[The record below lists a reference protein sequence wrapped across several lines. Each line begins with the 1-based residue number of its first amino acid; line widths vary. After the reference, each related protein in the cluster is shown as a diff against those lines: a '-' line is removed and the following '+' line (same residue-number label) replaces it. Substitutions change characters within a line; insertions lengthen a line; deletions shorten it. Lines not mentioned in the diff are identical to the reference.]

1 MPVTGA
7 FIYILSEL
15 DLNMD
20 KILVVDQVTKE
31 YPGRVAVSDIS
42 FQVNQGSIHGFLGP
56 NGAGKSTTMRMIAG
70 MMPSSS
76 GSIQLFG
83 QKVNPENFDLRNQLG
98 LLPEN
103 APLYLDMKVENYIQ
117 YVARLH
123 QVKNPKEQT
132 DKVMEELS
140 LTEVKGRLIGNLSK
154 GYKQRVGLAQAIVYD
169 APFLML
175 DEPTNGLDPQT
186 VVELRDF
193 IKKLS
198 LKKTILF
205 SSHVL
210 SEVEQLCD
218 HITIIHKGKIR
229 ASGDLREIH
238 RKFRQGLVIKLG
250 LGLGETLPDLGE
262 FGKYEVNHHSTLAS
276 EEQFLVTFESEADI
290 RSDLGKFIFSRGL
303 KLMTLHVES
312 PELEDIFLHMTET
325 RK

>member
-1 MPVTGA
+1 
-7 FIYILSEL
+7 
-15 DLNMD
+15 MD
-20 KILVVDQVTKE
+20 KILVVDGVTKE
-31 YPGRVAVSDIS
+31 YPGRVAVGQVS
-42 FQVNQGSIHGFLGP
+42 FEVTKGSIHGFLGP
-56 NGAGKSTTMRMIAG
+56 NGAGKSTTMKMIAG
-70 MMPSSS
+70 ILPPSE
-76 GSIQLFG
+76 GQIKLFG
-83 QKVNPENFDLRNQLG
+83 QTVSPENNELKNQLG

-103 APLYLDMKVENYIQ
+103 APLYLDMKVESYLQ
-117 YVARLH
+117 FVAKLH
-123 QVKNPKEQT
+123 QVKNVKEKT
-132 DKVMEELS
+132 DKVMEELG
-140 LTEVKGRLIGNLSK
+140 LVEVRGRLIGNLSK
-154 GYKQRVGLAQAIVYD
+154 GFRQRVGLAQAIVYD

-198 LKKTILF
+198 IDKTILF

-229 ASGDLREIH
+229 ASGNLQDIH

-250 LGLGETLPDLGE
+250 LGLGEKLPDLSS
-262 FGKYEVNHHSTLAS
+262 FGKVEVNHHSTLAM
-276 EEQFLVTFESEADI
+276 EEQFILTFAAEADI
-290 RSDLGKFIFSRGL
+290 RSDLGRFVLDRGL

>member
-1 MPVTGA
+1 
-7 FIYILSEL
+7 
-15 DLNMD
+15 MD
-20 KILVVDQVTKE
+20 KILVVDNVTKE
-31 YPGRVAVSDIS
+31 YPGRVAVSNLS
-42 FQVNQGSIHGFLGP
+42 FQVNKGSIHGFLGP
-56 NGAGKSTTMRMIAG
+56 NGAGKSTTMKMIAG
-70 MMPSSS
+70 MIPASN
-76 GSIQLFG
+76 GQIKLFG
-83 QKVNPENFDLRNQLG
+83 QTVTSENHSLRNQLG

-103 APLYLDMKVENYIQ
+103 APLYMDMKVESYLR
-117 YVARLH
+117 YVAQLH
-123 QVKNPKEQT
+123 QVSKVTEQV
-132 DKVMEELS
+132 DKVMEELG

-198 LKKTILF
+198 QNKTILF

-250 LGLGETLPDLGE
+250 LGLGEALPDLSS
-262 FGKYEVNHHSTLAS
+262 FGKYEVNHHSTLTQ
-276 EEQFLVTFESEADI
+276 EEQFLLTFEAETDI
-290 RSDLGKFIFSRGL
+290 RSELGKFIFSKGL
-303 KLMTLHVES
+303 KLMTLNVES
-312 PELEDIFLHMTET
+312 PELEDIFLHMTEN

>member
-1 MPVTGA
+1 
-7 FIYILSEL
+7 
-15 DLNMD
+15 MD
-20 KILVVDQVTKE
+20 KILVVDEVTKE
-31 YPGRVAVSDIS
+31 YPGRIAVSDLS
-42 FQVNQGSIHGFLGP
+42 FEVKQGSIHGFLGP
-56 NGAGKSTTMRMIAG
+56 NGAGKSTTMKMIAG
-70 MMPSSS
+70 MIPSSR
-76 GSIQLFG
+76 GEIKLFG
-83 QKVNPENFDLRNQLG
+83 QTVTPENRSLKNQLG

-103 APLYLDMKVENYIQ
+103 APLYMDMKVEKYLQ

-123 QVKNPKEQT
+123 DVKNVKEQT

-140 LTEVKGRLIGNLSK
+140 LTEVRGRLIGNLSK
-154 GYKQRVGLAQAIVYD
+154 GYKQRVGIAQAIVYD

-186 VVELRDF
+186 VVEVRDF

-229 ASGDLREIH
+229 ASGDLKDIH

-250 LGLGETLPDLGE
+250 LGLGETLPDLSS
-262 FGKYEVNHHSTLAS
+262 FGKYDVTHHSTLS
-276 EEQFLVTFESEADI
+276 VEEQFMVTFESEADI
-290 RSDLGKFIFSRGL
+290 RSDLGKFILNQGR
-303 KLMTLHVES
+303 KLMTLHIES
-312 PELEDIFLHMTET
+312 PELEDIFLHMTEN

>member
-1 MPVTGA
+1 
-7 FIYILSEL
+7 
-15 DLNMD
+15 MD
-20 KILVVDQVTKE
+20 KILVVDGVTKE
-31 YPGRVAVSDIS
+31 YPGRVAVSQVS
-42 FQVNQGSIHGFLGP
+42 FEVTKGSIHGFLGP
-56 NGAGKSTTMRMIAG
+56 NGAGKSTTMKMIAG
-70 MMPSSS
+70 ILPPSE
-76 GSIQLFG
+76 GQIKLFG
-83 QKVNPENFDLRNQLG
+83 QTVSPEHVELKNQLG

-103 APLYLDMKVENYIQ
+103 APLYLDMKVESYLQ
-117 YVARLH
+117 FVAKLH
-123 QVKNPKEQT
+123 QVKNVKEKT
-132 DKVMEELS
+132 DKVMEELG
-140 LTEVKGRLIGNLSK
+140 LVEVRGRLIGNLSK
-154 GYKQRVGLAQAIVYD
+154 GFRQRVGLAQAIVYD

-198 LKKTILF
+198 IDKTILF

-229 ASGDLREIH
+229 ASGNLQDIH

-250 LGLGETLPDLGE
+250 LGLGEKLPDLSS
-262 FGKYEVNHHSTLAS
+262 FGKVEVNHHSTLAM
-276 EEQFLVTFESEADI
+276 EEQFILTFAAEADI
-290 RSDLGKFIFSRGL
+290 RSELGRFVLDRGL

>member
-1 MPVTGA
+1 
-7 FIYILSEL
+7 
-15 DLNMD
+15 MD
-20 KILVVDQVTKE
+20 KILIVDGVTKE
-31 YPGRVAVSDIS
+31 YPGRVAVDKVS
-42 FQVNQGSIHGFLGP
+42 FEVTKGSIHGFLGP
-56 NGAGKSTTMRMIAG
+56 NGAGKSTTMKMIAG
-70 MMPSSS
+70 ILPPSD
-76 GSIQLFG
+76 GQIKLFG
-83 QKVNPENFDLRNQLG
+83 QTVSPEHVDLKNQLG

-103 APLYLDMKVENYIQ
+103 APLYLDMKVESYLQ
-117 YVARLH
+117 FVAKLH
-123 QVKNPKEQT
+123 QLKNVKEKT
-132 DKVMEELS
+132 DKVMEELG
-140 LTEVKGRLIGNLSK
+140 LVEVRGRLIGNLSK
-154 GYKQRVGLAQAIVYD
+154 GYRQRVGLAQAIVYD

-186 VVELRDF
+186 VVELRDY

-198 LKKTILF
+198 IDKTILF

-229 ASGDLREIH
+229 ASGNLQDIH

-250 LGLGETLPDLGE
+250 LGLGEKLPDLSS
-262 FGKYEVNHHSTLAS
+262 FGKVEVNHHSTLAM
-276 EEQFLVTFESEADI
+276 EEQYVLTFEAEADI
-290 RSDLGKFIFSRGL
+290 RSELGRFVLDRGL

>member
-1 MPVTGA
+1 
-7 FIYILSEL
+7 
-15 DLNMD
+15 MD
-20 KILVVDQVTKE
+20 KILVVDNVTKE
-31 YPGRVAVSDIS
+31 YPGRLAVSDLS
-42 FQVNQGSIHGFLGP
+42 FQVNKGSIHGFLGP
-56 NGAGKSTTMRMIAG
+56 NGAGKSTTMKMIAG
-70 MMPSSS
+70 MIPASN
-76 GSIQLFG
+76 GVIKLFG
-83 QKVNPENFDLRNQLG
+83 QTVSPENLDLKNQLG

-103 APLYLDMKVENYIQ
+103 APLYMDMKVESYLRF
-117 YVARLH
+117 VAKLH
-123 QVKNPKEQT
+123 KVAKPHEQV

-198 LKKTILF
+198 QNKTILF

-250 LGLGETLPDLGE
+250 LGVGEALPDLTE
-262 FGKYEVNHHSTLAS
+262 FGKYEVNHHSSLTM
-276 EEQFLVTFESEADI
+276 EEQFLITFQAEQDI
-290 RSDLGKFIFSRGL
+290 RSELGKFILSRGL

-312 PELEDIFLHMTET
+312 PELEDIFLHMTEN
-325 RK
+325 KK